1 MPYTTPIRGGVNK
14 KMSRYMRLNA
24 DSISVE
30 LCSEAVDGMGVRFNY
45 LYISGLIS
53 FTAVRVI
60 FTSTNKSSTRQSAR
74 P

>member
-1 MPYTTPIRGGVNK
+1 
-14 KMSRYMRLNA
+14 MRLNA